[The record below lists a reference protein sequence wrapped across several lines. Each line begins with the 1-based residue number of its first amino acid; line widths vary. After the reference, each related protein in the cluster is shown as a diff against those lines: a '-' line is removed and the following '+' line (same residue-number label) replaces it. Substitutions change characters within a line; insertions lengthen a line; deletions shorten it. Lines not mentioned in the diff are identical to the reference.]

1 MIQTQSMLDVAD
13 NSGARRV
20 MCIKVLGGSHRRYA
34 GIGDIIKVTVKE
46 AIPRGKVKKGQVMT
60 AVVVRTRHGVR
71 RADGSII
78 RFDGNAAVLLNTKQ
92 EPIGT
97 RIFGPVTRELRTEKF
112 MKIVSLAPEVLLR
125 RSDMQ
130 KIRRDD
136 EIIVIAG
143 KDKGKRGKV
152 LKVLADDRLVVGGVN
167 LVKRHTKPN
176 PMSGVQ
182 GGIVEK
188 EAPLHASNVAIF
200 NGETNKA
207 DRVGFKVEEGK
218 KIRVFK
224 STQKAVDA

>member
-1 MIQTQSMLDVAD
+1 
-13 NSGARRV
+13 
-20 MCIKVLGGSHRRYA
+20 
-34 GIGDIIKVTVKE
+34 
-46 AIPRGKVKKGQVMT
+46 
-60 AVVVRTRHGVR
+60 
-71 RADGSII
+71 
-78 RFDGNAAVLLNTKQ
+78 
-92 EPIGT
+92 
-97 RIFGPVTRELRTEKF
+97 
-112 MKIVSLAPEVLLR
+112 
-125 RSDMQ
+125 MQ

-143 KDKGKRGKV
+143 KEKGKRCKV
-152 LKVLADDRLVVGGVN
+152 LKVLANNRLVIGGLN

-188 EAPLHASNVAIF
+188 EAPLDASNVAIF
-200 NGETNKA
+200 NSETSKA